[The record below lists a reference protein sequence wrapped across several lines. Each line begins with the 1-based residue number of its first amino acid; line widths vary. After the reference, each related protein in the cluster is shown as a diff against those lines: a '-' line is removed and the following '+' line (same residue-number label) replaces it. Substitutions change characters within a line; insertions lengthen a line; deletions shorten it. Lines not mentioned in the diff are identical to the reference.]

1 MIPSPG
7 AAQSA
12 ERALHVSECTIDAS
26 GDDGAAV
33 WLIRRLGRASADGH
47 LLPLEV
53 NAGSW
58 AAWTFEM
65 SIPKEFLDARGP
77 VAGEAAQLYDRAAV
91 GPAAAPSCA
100 GARVRRGE
108 QFTVLCLNAAG
119 GDAPGA
125 GPRQHCTWDVD
136 VAFE

>member
-1 MIPSPG
+1 MTWCECEEMAWPINSTIPTLGWQPGLTASYRSLRDRCEWRQRVSLQQVQLIPAPG
-7 AAQSA
+7 AAQSS
-12 ERALHVSECTIDAS
+12 ERALHINECTIDAS
-26 GDDGAAV
+26 GD
-33 WLIRRLGRASADGH
+33 
-47 LLPLEV
+47 
-53 NAGSW
+53 
-58 AAWTFEM
+58 
-65 SIPKEFLDARGP
+65 
-77 VAGEAAQLYDRAAV
+77 
-91 GPAAAPSCA
+91 A

>member
-1 MIPSPG
+1 MQKLL
-7 AAQSA
+7 AALTAAGDVRHLCSYEPRRVA
-12 ERALHVSECTIDAS
+12 RA
-26 GDDGAAV
+26 
-33 WLIRRLGRASADGH
+33 
-47 LLPLEV
+47 
-53 NAGSW
+53 
-58 AAWTFEM
+58 
-65 SIPKEFLDARGP
+65 P

-91 GPAAAPSCA
+91 GPSAAPSCA